1 VKGSHGMI
9 IWDEEKNQKLQA
21 ERSISF
27 DQIAEIILR
36 KEYLDILENKA
47 RPDQQIFVIKLNN
60 YIYAVPFVMDVQKNI
75 ILKTVFPSRK
85 LYKKYIG

>member
-1 VKGSHGMI
+1 MI

>member
-1 VKGSHGMI
+1 MYT
-9 IWDEEKNQKLQA
+9 Q
-21 ERSISF
+21 
-27 DQIAEIILR
+27 IILR

>member
-1 VKGSHGMI
+1 MKVSHSMI

-36 KEYLDILENKA
+36 KEYLDILENKS

-60 YIYAVPFVMDVQKNI
+60 YIYAVPFIMDVQKNI

>member
-1 VKGSHGMI
+1 MKGSHGMI
-9 IWDEEKNQKLQA
+9 IWDEEKNRKLQA
-21 ERSISF
+21 ERGISF

-36 KEYLDILENKA
+36 KEYLDILENKS
-47 RPDQQIFVIKLNN
+47 RLGQQIFVIKLKN
-60 YIYAVPFVMDVQKNI
+60 YIYAVPFIIDVHKNI

>member
-1 VKGSHGMI
+1 MI

-21 ERSISF
+21 ERGISF

-36 KEYLDILENKA
+36 KEYLEILENKS
-47 RPDQQIFVIKLNN
+47 RPNQQIFVIKSNN
-60 YIYAVPFVMDVQKNI
+60 YIYAVPFIIDVQKNI

>member
-1 VKGSHGMI
+1 MKGSHGMI

>member
-1 VKGSHGMI
+1 
-9 IWDEEKNQKLQA
+9 
-21 ERSISF
+21 
-27 DQIAEIILR
+27 LR